1 MSEDLLDGSRSK
13 AAAAGTPRRLSAA
26 ELASTSGKAAADKP
40 AGGTTSARLPRSL
53 RTRLPILIALVVAG
67 VLTTATYAELQSVE
81 RVVEQNLV
89 ETADSTAL
97 AVVDDLAARGASFDA
112 ADVRDTLHELIEANA
127 ALRSISIVEV
137 DASGTSLLTST
148 SSEAAEDLLAL
159 GNRAVTASTA
169 QRERQRQVTMV
180 AQPLTLDGRR
190 LAVVATVAMTS
201 VAQIET
207 HGRAVLFWF
216 AIPTIAVVT
225 LLIDGVMRRL
235 IHKPVGELR
244 HTIERVSAGDLSSRA
259 RVFRPDELG
268 TVAVGLNGMLEQ
280 LDRVNDV
287 LVQNVA
293 DRTSELRER
302 NAELE
307 ESNQRM
313 LVLRDALTRAERMA
327 AVGQMATS
335 VAHQVGTPLNLVS
348 GYVQMI
354 REDRTTPATVKER
367 LETVESQLEQVTH
380 VLRTVLDRARQPP
393 SRQPIAATALV
404 DRVCTIARPRLA
416 RSGIALETTQAGE
429 LGEIS
434 GDAAQL
440 EIALLSLITNAIDA
454 MPNGGSLRVRG
465 SIVAGMVHLEISD
478 TGHGIPPDLMPRLFD
493 PWVTTK
499 PEGRG
504 TGLGL
509 GIVREVIHTHGGR
522 VTARSAPGA
531 GATFVIELPLVT
543 RADAGD
549 ASSGGDSPPV
559 PQLAD

>member
-1 MSEDLLDGSRSK
+1 MSEDLLGGGRS
-13 AAAAGTPRRLSAA
+13 AAEGAGAPGRLSAA
-26 ELASTSGKAAADKP
+26 KLAFTFATA
-40 AGGTTSARLPRSL
+40 TTDRLPRSL
-53 RTRLPILIALVVAG
+53 RTRLPILIAVVVAG
-67 VLTTATYAELQSVE
+67 VLTTATYAELQSVG
-81 RVVEQNLV
+81 RGVEQNLV

-112 ADVRDTLHELIEANA
+112 ADVRDRLHELIAANG
-127 ALRSISIVEV
+127 ALQSISIVEV

-148 SSEAAEDLLAL
+148 SSEAAEDMLAL
-159 GNRAVTASTA
+159 GNRAVMVSEL
-169 QRERQRQVTMV
+169 QRERQPQITMV
-180 AQPLTLDGRR
+180 ARPLTLAGRR

-207 HGRAVLFWF
+207 HGRTVLFWF
-216 AIPTIAVVT
+216 ALPTIAVVT
-225 LLIDGVMRRL
+225 LLIDAVMRRL

-244 HTIERVSAGDLSSRA
+244 DTIERVSAGDLSSRA
-259 RVFRPDELG
+259 KVFRPDELG

-293 DRTSELRER
+293 DRTSELRQR

-313 LVLRDALTRAERMA
+313 LVLREALTRAERMA
-327 AVGQMATS
+327 AVGQMAAS

-354 REDRTTPATVKER
+354 REDRHTDPAVKER
-367 LETVESQLEQVTH
+367 LRTVETQLDQVTH

-393 SRQPIAATALV
+393 SRQPIGATALV
-404 DRVCTIARPRLA
+404 ERVCTIARPRLA
-416 RSGIALETTQAGE
+416 RSGIALETTQTGN

-434 GDAAQL
+434 GDGAQL
-440 EIALLSLITNAIDA
+440 EIALLSLVTNAIDA
-454 MPNGGSLRVRG
+454 MPNGGRLRIRG
-465 SIVAGMVHLEISD
+465 TVVAWMVHLEISD
-478 TGHGIPPDLMPRLFD
+478 TGNGIPPELMPRLFD

-522 VTARSAPGA
+522 VTAQSAPGE
-531 GATFVIELPLVT
+531 GATFVIELPLIT
-543 RADAGD
+543 RA
-549 ASSGGDSPPV
+549 ASSDTTHGPDSPRV
-559 PQLAD
+559 PHHAD